1 MILFFYLADD
11 VVIVWYKI
19 DFFYLLLFLM
29 IERLQVLF
37 YETINFVFL
46 LILSSKQ

>member
-11 VVIVWYKI
+11 VVIVWYEI
-19 DFFYLLLFLM
+19 DFFSLLVFLM

-37 YETINFVFL
+37 HETINFVFL
-46 LILSSKQ
+46 LISSLKQ

>member
-1 MILFFYLADD
+1 MTLFFDLPNN
-11 VVIVWYKI
+11 VVIVWCEI
-19 DFFYLLLFLM
+19 DFFYLPLILM
-29 IERLQVLF
+29 IDCLQVLF